1 MNTAS
6 RAMEDKMQLAHMG
19 QAQMA
24 PGQQRTGIQ
33 YVVGTPPQTPVL
45 RPLRQPLYDTE
56 KLTNTQTLKSQLF
69 ADNKKFSD
77 GTPKAECDTNLTQS
91 GQLGYPLEF
100 DLVGFLVELERG
112 TSRSDHN
119 DIYTKIVFK
128 WFFGQNVPWL
138 RIRLTKLP
146 EGIGTTGSVSIDGN
160 SSGTEESIISNGWGV
175 VTNFY
180 NFTTPDRKARR
191 ISSTESFRNDMEI
204 CAALSLAA
212 TRKITTW
219 MLGIL
224 YAQL

>member
-1 MNTAS
+1 MT
-6 RAMEDKMQLAHMG
+6 QLAYMA
-19 QAQMA
+19 QAGSA
-24 PGQQRTGIQ
+24 ARTGVQ

-56 KLTNTQTLKSQLF
+56 KLTDGQTLPVTLF
-69 ADNKKFSD
+69 TDNKKFAD
-77 GTPKAECDTNLTQS
+77 GTTKLECDTNMTQS

-100 DLVGFLVELERG
+100 DLVGFLAELQRG
-112 TSRSDHN
+112 ATRSQFN
-119 DIYTKIVFK
+119 DIYNKIVWK

-138 RIRLTKLP
+138 RIKLTKIP
-146 EGIGTTGSVSIDGN
+146 EGIGSTGSVSIDGN
-160 SSGTEESIISNGWGV
+160 AAPAEASIISNGWGV

-191 ISSTESFRNDMEI
+191 ISSTESFKAELTI
-204 CAALSLAA
+204 CSALSLGSQQVV
-212 TRKITTW
+212 KITGW

>member
-1 MNTAS
+1 MQ
-6 RAMEDKMQLAHMG
+6 AMAYMG
-19 QAQMA
+19 QQETA
-24 PGQQRTGIQ
+24 GQQRTGIQ

-56 KLTNTQTLKSQLF
+56 KLANGATGTVSLF
-69 ADNKKFSD
+69 QDNKKFALD
-77 GTPKAECDTNLTQS
+77 GAQKQAVDTNMTQS

-112 TSRSDHN
+112 TTRTQHN
-119 DIYTKIVFK
+119 DIYNKVVYK

-138 RIRLTKLP
+138 RTKLTKVP
-146 EGIGTTGSVSIDGN
+146 EGIASSGSVAI
-160 SSGTEESIISNGWGV
+160 GTAAATEVSIISNGWGV

-191 ISSTESFRNDMEI
+191 ISSTESFRNDLEI
-204 CAALSLAA
+204 SYALSLGSGAIL
-212 TRKITTW
+212 KITSW

>member
-1 MNTAS
+1 MQ
-6 RAMEDKMQLAHMG
+6 AMGYVG
-19 QAQMA
+19 QAA
-24 PGQQRTGIQ
+24 PRGVAKTGIQ

-45 RPLRQPLYDTE
+45 RPLRQPLYDSE
-56 KLTNTQTLKSQLF
+56 KFTNGQTLKAQLF

-77 GTPKAECDTNLTQS
+77 GTAKTECDTNLTQS

-112 TSRSDHN
+112 TTRAQQN
-119 DIYTKIVFK
+119 DIYNKVVFK

-138 RIRLTKLP
+138 RNKLTKMP
-146 EGIGTTGSVSIDGN
+146 EGIGPAGSVSIDGN
-160 SSGTEESIISNGWGV
+160 ASGTEASIISNGWGV
-175 VTNFY
+175 VTNFF

-191 ISSTESFRNDMEI
+191 VSSTESFRNDMEI
-204 CAALSLAA
+204 CAALAIGTGLEV
-212 TRKITTW
+212 KITTF

>member
-1 MNTAS
+1 
-6 RAMEDKMQLAHMG
+6 MG
-19 QAQMA
+19 QAQSA
-24 PGQQRTGIQ
+24 AQQRTGIQ

-56 KLTNTQTLKSQLF
+56 KLANGQTLKAQLF
-69 ADNKKFSD
+69 VDNKKFAD
-77 GTPKAECDTNLTQS
+77 GTPKSECDTNMTQS

-100 DLVGFLVELERG
+100 DLVGFLTELERG
-112 TSRSDHN
+112 TTRTQSN
-119 DIYTKIVFK
+119 DIYNKVVFK

-138 RIRLTKLP
+138 RIKLTKMP
-146 EGIGTTGSVSIDGN
+146 EGIGATGSVAIDGN
-160 SSGTEESIISNGWGV
+160 AAATEASIISNGWGV

-191 ISSTESFRNDMEI
+191 ISSTESFHNDMEI
-204 CAALSLAA
+204 CAALVLGSQQVV
-212 TRKITTW
+212 KITTF

>member
-1 MNTAS
+1 
-6 RAMEDKMQLAHMG
+6 MQGMSYVG
-19 QAQMA
+19 QAPAAQGVA
-24 PGQQRTGIQ
+24 RTGIQ

-56 KLTNTQTLKSQLF
+56 KLTNGQTLKAQLF
-69 ADNKKFSD
+69 ADNKKFAD
-77 GTPKAECDTNLTQS
+77 GTAKSECDTNLTQS

-100 DLVGFLVELERG
+100 DLVGFLVELDRG
-112 TSRSDHN
+112 TTRAQQN
-119 DIYTKIVFK
+119 DIYNKLVFK

-138 RIRLTKLP
+138 RNKLTKMP
-146 EGIGTTGSVSIDGN
+146 EGIGPAGAVSTTVAA
-160 SSGTEESIISNGWGV
+160 TEASIISNGWGV
-175 VTNFY
+175 VTNFF

-204 CAALSLAA
+204 CAALSIGSGQ
-212 TRKITTW
+212 TVKITTF

>member
-1 MNTAS
+1 
-6 RAMEDKMQLAHMG
+6 MQALSYMG
-19 QAQMA
+19 QMAQGA
-24 PGQQRTGIQ
+24 ARTGVQ

-45 RPLRQPLYDTE
+45 RPLRQPLYDSE
-56 KLTNTQTLKSQLF
+56 KLVNGQTNKRSLF
-69 ADNKKFSD
+69 VNNTKFQD
-77 GTPKAECDTNLTQS
+77 GTDKNECDTNMTQS

-112 TSRSDHN
+112 TTRLQSN
-119 DIYTKIVFK
+119 DIYNHIVFK

-138 RIRLTKLP
+138 RIKLTKLP
-146 EGIGTTGSVSIDGN
+146 EGIAASGSVST
-160 SSGTEESIISNGWGV
+160 GTGDATEASIISNGWGV

-191 ISSTESFRNDMEI
+191 ISSTESFRNDLEV
-204 CAALSLAA
+204 CEALALGSGGEV
-212 TRKITTW
+212 KITTW

>member
-1 MNTAS
+1 MQ
-6 RAMEDKMQLAHMG
+6 AMSYMG
-19 QAQMA
+19 QQVQGA
-24 PGQQRTGIQ
+24 QRTGVQ

-56 KLTNTQTLKSQLF
+56 KLLNAATSAVSLF
-69 ADNKKFSD
+69 TANKKFAD
-77 GTPKAECDTNLTQS
+77 GTQKFECDTNLTQS

-112 TSRSDHN
+112 TTRVQHN
-119 DIYTKIVFK
+119 DIYNKIVFK

-138 RIRLTKLP
+138 RIKLTKLP
-146 EGIGTTGSVSIDGN
+146 EGIASSGSVSVAAAGP
-160 SSGTEESIISNGWGV
+160 EASIISNGWGV

-191 ISSTESFRNDMEI
+191 ISSTESFRNELTI
-204 CAALSLAA
+204 CQALSLGSGQDV
-212 TRKITTW
+212 KLTTW

>member
-1 MNTAS
+1 MQ
-6 RAMEDKMQLAHMG
+6 AMSYMG
-19 QAQMA
+19 VQTQGA
-24 PGQQRTGIQ
+24 QRTGVQ

-56 KLTNTQTLKSQLF
+56 KLTTGMTGSVSLF
-69 ADNKKFSD
+69 ADNKKFAD
-77 GTPKAECDTNLTQS
+77 GTQKLECDTNMTQS

-100 DLVGFLVELERG
+100 DLVGFLTEMERG
-112 TSRSDHN
+112 TTRSQQN
-119 DIYTKIVFK
+119 DIYNKIVFK

-138 RIRLTKLP
+138 RIKLTKMP
-146 EGIGTTGSVSIDGN
+146 EGIGSSGSVSTTVPA
-160 SSGTEESIISNGWGV
+160 TEASIISNGWGV

-191 ISSTESFRNDMEI
+191 ISSTESFRNELTI
-204 CAALSLAA
+204 CSALALGTNI

>member
-1 MNTAS
+1 MQ
-6 RAMEDKMQLAHMG
+6 AMAYMG
-19 QAQMA
+19 QAVPA
-24 PGQQRTGIQ
+24 AAQRTGVQ

-56 KLTNTQTLKSQLF
+56 KLTNGATGTVSLF
-69 ADNKKFSD
+69 ADNKKFAD
-77 GTPKAECDTNLTQS
+77 GTQKLECDTNMTQS
-91 GQLGYPLEF
+91 GSLGYPLEF

-112 TSRSDHN
+112 TTRLQSN
-119 DIYTKIVFK
+119 DIYNKIVFK

-138 RIRLTKLP
+138 RIKLTKLP
-146 EGIGTTGSVSIDGN
+146 EGIAASGSVST
-160 SSGTEESIISNGWGV
+160 GTGDAAEASIISNGWGV

-191 ISSTESFRNDMEI
+191 ISSTESFRNDLTI
-204 CAALSLAA
+204 CSALSLGSGV
-212 TRKITTW
+212 TRKVTSW